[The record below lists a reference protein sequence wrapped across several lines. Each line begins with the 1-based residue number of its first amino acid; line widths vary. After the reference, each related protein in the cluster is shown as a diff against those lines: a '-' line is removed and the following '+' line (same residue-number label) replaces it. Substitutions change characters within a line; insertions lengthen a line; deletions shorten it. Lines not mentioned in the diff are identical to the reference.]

1 MNTSR
6 QTTSCFMD
14 SINFLEVLC
23 MITDAKCFEKK
34 TEVKKLDSD
43 LLVDVLLKK
52 LYEEGLINSVTY
64 LKAKEEKNV

>member
-1 MNTSR
+1 
-6 QTTSCFMD
+6 
-14 SINFLEVLC
+14 

-34 TEVKKLDSD
+34 PEVKKLNSD
-43 LLVDVLLKK
+43 LLVDVLLRK